1 MIEMQDVILLN
12 KLNGEAFFTDER
24 RYHDLVPF
32 TDICKEEKNKKGLN
46 CTLVTGWVCNILSL
60 C

>member
-1 MIEMQDVILLN
+1 MQDVILLN

-32 TDICKEEKNKKGLN
+32 ADICKEEKIKKSRIALWLLAGFV
-46 CTLVTGWVCNILSL
+46 TL
-60 C
+60 